1 MSWCSSGEGP
11 RMVAGADGSA
21 SVTAAEELTDEFV
34 QGRGQLQRGGA

>member
-1 MSWCSSGEGP
+1 
-11 RMVAGADGSA
+11 MVAGADGSA